1 MENYAGIQIGCF
13 SFRCSRIKP
22 GAEKRSAGL
31 RFSGFG
37 VCGGRRP
44 GDCYSADS
52 PGNGVAAGSCRCF
65 FRQRD
70 FLPAAGSGHCNCCA
84 ADVAGMAAAATA
96 TELCGRICA
105 LFQALPILQDLLDS
119 YAGYLQ

>member
-44 GDCYSADS
+44 GDCYSLAGAFS
-52 PGNGVAAGSCRCF
+52 GKEISCLLRVLGIAIVAQLTSDICKE
-65 FRQRD
+65 
-70 FLPAAGSGHCNCCA
+70 
-84 ADVAGMAAAATA
+84 AGMSAAATA

-105 LFQALPILQDLLDS
+105 LFQALPLLQDLLDS